1 MRFNHRLVNLKY
13 LPGILNILVLLAGSV
28 QMYNGIEIS
37 HPIYA
42 TLFFNMIVTLLSS
55 VVDIFVFPFV
65 YSVKYTTLVN
75 GNSALCVLFHV
86 CGWFVLSVLRY
97 FYIVHPTKLH
107 NRFPE
112 PRVLSG
118 LSIVSL
124 VVIFMLSC
132 VIVLGTMVY
141 FGWPQVKIYHM
152 ETGPKIICVATI
164 LCIYTVMLSLS
175 CLFYILVLR
184 QRGKLGVNQVAV
196 LAKAEA
202 HLGSPAE
209 DLGRIWTGQAI
220 VQTPASIKVI
230 FSSNIELSFICSY
243 LLLLYEH
250 DNPNAGLEIS
260 VA

>member
-1 MRFNHRLVNLKY
+1 
-13 LPGILNILVLLAGSV
+13 
-28 QMYNGIEIS
+28 MYNGIEIS
-37 HPIYA
+37 HPVYT
-42 TLFFNMIVTLLSS
+42 TLFFNMIVTLLSCVID
-55 VVDIFVFPFV
+55 VVVFPFV
-65 YSVKYTTLVN
+65 YNLKYGTLVN
-75 GNSALCVLFHV
+75 GNSVLCVLFHF
-86 CGWFVLSVLRY
+86 CSWFVLSVLRY
-97 FYIVHPTKLH
+97 FYIVLPTRLH

-112 PRVLSG
+112 PKVLSS
-118 LSIVSL
+118 LAIVS
-124 VVIFMLSC
+124 VVAIFVTSC
-132 VIVLGTMVY
+132 AGMLGTMVY

-220 VQTPASIKVI
+220 VQPPASIKVI